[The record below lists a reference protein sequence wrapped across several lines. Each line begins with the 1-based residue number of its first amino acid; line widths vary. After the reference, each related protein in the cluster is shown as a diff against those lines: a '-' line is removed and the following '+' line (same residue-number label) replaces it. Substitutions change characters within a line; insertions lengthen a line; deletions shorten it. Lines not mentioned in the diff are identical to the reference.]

1 MYHDFADRHGGEGN
15 PCDDTGIMSYGTY
28 DFWESTHEW
37 STCSAAD
44 FAEHYVAYSW
54 GNWCIDDISGRLK
67 LILCHYTSHFS
78 PNFCLFTISF
88 SFNRG

>member
-37 STCSAAD
+37 STCSACSAAD
-44 FAEHYVAYSW
+44 IAEHYVAYSW
-54 GNWCIDDISGRLK
+54 ANWCLNDISGRLK
-67 LILCHYTSHFS
+67 
-78 PNFCLFTISF
+78 
-88 SFNRG
+88 